1 MQEGGGGW
9 PRARSMPT
17 AHVQAASCT
26 WTFREL
32 ELSPPR
38 FAQKLASSSW
48 RRGFR
53 RRRTGQ
59 GRGRSSRPAASGC
72 WHRLESRVLFA
83 EAGSPRSQIWI
94 QERLRVSKVKE
105 GCKEMSCAAFIRELI
120 WKEIE
125 CEPAARLSA
134 PGPRGREAQPAP
146 PGLAKAKAQPGAAS

>member
-1 MQEGGGGW
+1 MAAGPEHAHCACASGFVHLDLQGTRTQPSTVRPE
-9 PRARSMPT
+9 ARVVLVAQRLSEK
-17 AHVQAASCT
+17 AHG
-26 WTFREL
+26 
-32 ELSPPR
+32 PG
-38 FAQKLASSSW
+38 K
-48 RRGFR
+48 G
-53 RRRTGQ
+53 
-59 GRGRSSRPAASGC
+59 PAASGC